1 MRASSTP
8 DWPALTVVGLG
19 GVIGTSLRAGLA
31 ELIGASPS
39 GIPWATATANLTGAL
54 LLGLILGWFA
64 VPGRQAGRYRLVRL
78 GVGTGLM
85 GALTTYSTLI
95 SETLR
100 LIGQG
105 RALLGAAYLLGS
117 LIAGLALAGLGLR
130 LSGLLE
136 GRHRTHRTHRADGA
150 RAGTTGSGPA

>member
-100 LIGQG
+100 LIDQG
-105 RALLGAAYLLGS
+105 RALLGAFYLLGS

-136 GRHRTHRTHRADGA
+136 ARHRGYRADGA
-150 RAGTTGSGPA
+150 RAGTTGSGSA